1 MGQIKNKEMS
11 LRQSMTVASSHR
23 VDLTTLILFVCVLFA
38 WGCSSAPLP
47 PPTAP
52 FPPRDE
58 VPVESYKFRVA
69 VSDFTDQT
77 ERARNLVKTI
87 PDILT
92 TALFKSGRV
101 DLYER
106 DSLRGLSAQD
116 TTSVIRDLMSRR
128 MIDGVISGTITR
140 VTGSKKTLV
149 VEIRLLSRNKAVMY
163 ADNHTLTFRGRRAM
177 EINRDD
183 VISLAETISK
193 AMPLAPD
200 IKIVS
205 KSGDRITL
213 GGGENKGLIAG
224 MMGYVQA
231 LIIKVRDPKTGEVP
245 RPSYVI
251 VGEVVIDQ
259 VTQDS
264 ATGRILTGEDIR
276 PNDIVRFK

>member
-1 MGQIKNKEMS
+1 MAI
-11 LRQSMTVASSHR
+11 TSSHR
-23 VDLTTLILFVCVLFA
+23 VDLTTLMLFVCVLTA
-38 WGCSSAPLP
+38 WGCGSAPLP

-106 DSLRGLSAQD
+106 DTLRGLSAQD
-116 TTSVIRDLMSRR
+116 TTSVIRDLMDRR

-140 VTGSKKTLV
+140 VAGSKKTIV
-149 VEIRLLSRNKAVMY
+149 VEIRLLSRSKAVMY
-163 ADNHTLTFRGRRAM
+163 ADNHTLTFRGRRVM

-193 AMPLAPD
+193 AMPHAPD

-213 GGGENKGLIAG
+213 GGGKNKGLIAG

-231 LIIKVRDPKTGEVP
+231 PIDKVSDPETGKVP

>member
-1 MGQIKNKEMS
+1 MVIRFTHGLNLK
-11 LRQSMTVASSHR
+11 
-23 VDLTTLILFVCVLFA
+23 TLLLFVCTLVA
-38 WGCSSAPLP
+38 SGCGSATLP
-47 PPTAP
+47 PPSAP

-77 ERARNLVKTI
+77 ERAGNLVNTI

-106 DSLRGLSAQD
+106 DTLRELSAQD
-116 TTSVIRDLMSRR
+116 TTNVIRDLMDRR

-140 VTGSKKTLV
+140 VTGSQKMIV

-163 ADNHTLTFRGRRAM
+163 ADNHTLTFRGRRVM

-183 VISLAETISK
+183 VIALAETISK
-193 AMPLAPD
+193 AMPPAPD

-205 KSGDRITL
+205 KSGDRVTL

-231 LIIKVRDPKTGEVP
+231 IIDKVSDPETGEVP
-245 RPSYVI
+245 RPAYVI